1 MFGGIQ
7 MVDYEAAGYQNL
19 ASDQAQELLKALS
32 AGSAISVA
40 NQVGVP
46 GDGSALRMESLERTL
61 RTTAFKMRDLRFYK
75 MLTGIP
81 AFNTVEQ
88 FNLIREYGQG
98 GVSGFFSEGGL
109 PNETDATY
117 ERKSVEIKFMGV
129 VRRATHPML
138 MVKAAHG
145 DVVANETINGS
156 LDLLR
161 KIERGLF
168 KADSSIVGL
177 EFDGLDKQIAD
188 GAPAANIIDLRGG
201 PLNEDVLT
209 DAALTVSDAPNFGIP
224 TDIQASPTRISDL
237 FKQFYPR
244 QRMDLPNPEN
254 GLIGLS
260 ATGIMTQ
267 AGPVR
272 FQPNPFV
279 DDGGAPGTAAGD
291 ANRRPLTPTV
301 AVALVAAGAGSQFVA
316 ADNGTYNY
324 AAVALNEHGR
334 SDPVDVGSVALV
346 AGNSVTFTL
355 QAAGGRVVRGYEIY
369 RTENGGAQGTERLIQ
384 RVAATAGGFTT
395 VITDANAKLPGTT
408 DAYMIQGDTENLSLK
423 NLAPMMRIPLA
434 LIDLSLRWAQVSY
447 FALACYTPQKNTII
461 RNIGRSPT

>member
-138 MVKAAHG
+138 
-145 DVVANETINGS
+145 
-156 LDLLR
+156 
-161 KIERGLF
+161 
-168 KADSSIVGL
+168 
-177 EFDGLDKQIAD
+177 
-188 GAPAANIIDLRGG
+188 IDL
-201 PLNEDVLT
+201 
-209 DAALTVSDAPNFGIP
+209 
-224 TDIQASPTRISDL
+224 ISTL
-237 FKQFYPR
+237 R
-244 QRMDLPNPEN
+244 SE
-254 GLIGLS
+254 
-260 ATGIMTQ
+260 
-267 AGPVR
+267 
-272 FQPNPFV
+272 
-279 DDGGAPGTAAGD
+279 
-291 ANRRPLTPTV
+291 
-301 AVALVAAGAGSQFVA
+301 
-316 ADNGTYNY
+316 
-324 AAVALNEHGR
+324 EHT
-334 SDPVDVGSVALV
+334 SE
-346 AGNSVTFTL
+346 L
-355 QAAGGRVVRGYEIY
+355 Q
-369 RTENGGAQGTERLIQ
+369 
-384 RVAATAGGFTT
+384 
-395 VITDANAKLPGTT
+395 
-408 DAYMIQGDTENLSLK
+408 
-423 NLAPMMRIPLA
+423 
-434 LIDLSLRWAQVSY
+434 
-447 FALACYTPQKNTII
+447 
-461 RNIGRSPT
+461 